1 MQVDKRRQCPP
12 KPSGLCLLRVVS
24 IPLGLLLTLRLPDRD
39 RTRWEGRT
47 PESGSRSWREPN
59 MGLAYFE
66 QHRYAEADLQF
77 SRALRILGQWP
88 ESTNEAGILKSYAAV
103 LRKSG
108 RKNEARQM
116 ELRAN
121 AILQKFAAEPR
132 EQR

>member
-1 MQVDKRRQCPP
+1 
-12 KPSGLCLLRVVS
+12 
-24 IPLGLLLTLRLPDRD
+24 
-39 RTRWEGRT
+39 
-47 PESGSRSWREPN
+47 

-132 EQR
+132 EQRIDASELSLAPKK